1 MLKMF
6 YMFRPRDLRQAR
18 RQPEPLAQGG
28 GGALGGG
35 LGPGLLRGR
44 HQVAGQDQGEKI
56 LNTFLQVTLFYLS
69 GVHVRR

>member
-1 MLKMF
+1 MC
-6 YMFRPRDLRQAR
+6 RPRDLRQAR
-18 RQPEPLAQGG
+18 GQPEPLAQGG

-56 LNTFLQVTLFYLS
+56 LYTF
-69 GVHVRR
+69 